1 MAADVT
7 WVQKR
12 FSNSRKT
19 WLKTNTLR
27 KSFNYFIII
36 RCSEKWGQVLSIY
49 FSLAVVIVLDVFW
62 RVSIPLT
69 RQFICFKNSS
79 YTLNENK
86 DFLKGCDGEQFTDW
100 GISQRRQL
108 IQFQFV
114 GSSFRNTYSRQYSH
128 QSAIGEND
136 MSLLQD
142 ERLVSNRLKK
152 SEQIVN
158 VKESETI
165 TTDDIQDYEFFCHF

>member
-128 QSAIGEND
+128 QSAIGKTTCPYYKMN
-136 MSLLQD
+136 
-142 ERLVSNRLKK
+142 VSYQVVLRSPNRL
-152 SEQIVN
+152 SM
-158 VKESETI
+158 
-165 TTDDIQDYEFFCHF
+165 